1 MIAATIVI
9 GLGVAGVV
17 GLEFGSYKL
26 INHLN
31 KDKNEEE
38 KKEEKRIKIRR
49 YSILIYKLRNNIL

>member
-49 YSILIYKLRNNIL
+49 YSILII